1 MENKIENVWLIDLND
16 IVMSENIQE
25 PKDDHMTIKEDKI
38 DKIIRKGIKRKNK
51 FAGENFRKK

>member
-1 MENKIENVWLIDLND
+1 
-16 IVMSENIQE
+16 MSENIQE